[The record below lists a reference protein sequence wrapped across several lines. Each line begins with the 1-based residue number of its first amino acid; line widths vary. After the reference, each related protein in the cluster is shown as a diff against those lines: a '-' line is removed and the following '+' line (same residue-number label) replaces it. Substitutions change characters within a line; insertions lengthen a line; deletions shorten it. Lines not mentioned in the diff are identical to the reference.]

1 MAFYV
6 LNTMTIPY
14 KNTSISATS
23 QGAGNPLVLL
33 HGFLESKE
41 IWKDFAEELSTRRQ
55 VICIDLPGHGKSG
68 NFGKIHTMAIMAEA
82 VKAVLDELG
91 VQKASFAG
99 HSMGGYVSLE
109 FQNIF
114 PTICSSLVLVNSTPR
129 ADSEERKA
137 NRDRAAALVLKN
149 KRAFV
154 SMAISNLL
162 TPENNKIFK
171 SQIEI
176 LKKRAL
182 KFSTEGIYAAIEGM
196 KIRTDH
202 TGLFKNFKGQKIVVA
217 GRQDLVL
224 EYNTIKAL
232 ALSCGS
238 EFKSL
243 PDGHLSFLEN
253 KAELREILHFID

>member
-1 MAFYV
+1 MKV
-6 LNTMTIPY
+6 TY
-14 KNTSISATS
+14 KNTLISFTS
-23 QGAGNPLVLL
+23 QGTGNPLVLL

-41 IWKDFAEELSTRRQ
+41 IWKDFAEELSINRQ
-55 VICIDLPGHGKSG
+55 VICIDLPGHGESG
-68 NFGKIHTMAIMAEA
+68 NISEIHTMTDMAEA
-82 VKAVLDELG
+82 VKYILDELNIK
-91 VQKASFAG
+91 KASFVG

-114 PTICSSLVLVNSTPR
+114 PTICHSLVLVNSTPQ

-162 TPENNKIFK
+162 TPENNKVFK
-171 SQIEI
+171 SQIEE
-176 LKKRAL
+176 LKNRAL
-182 KFSTEGIYAAIEGM
+182 EFSTEGIYAAIKGM

-202 TGLFKNFKGQKIVVA
+202 TGLFAKFKGQKIIVA
-217 GRQDLVL
+217 GKQDPVL
-224 EYNTIKAL
+224 DFNTIKIIAL
-232 ALSCGS
+232 RCGS

-243 PDGHLSFLEN
+243 PDGHLSFMEN
-253 KAELREILHFID
+253 TKEFQKILRFVD

>member
-1 MAFYV
+1 MK
-6 LNTMTIPY
+6 TIF
-14 KNTSISATS
+14 KNTPISYTS

-33 HGFLESKE
+33 HGFLESKT
-41 IWKDFAEELSTRRQ
+41 IWQDFALELSAKRQ
-55 VICIDLPGHGKSG
+55 VICIDLPGHGESG
-68 NFGKIHTMAIMAEA
+68 NFAEIHTMADMAES
-82 VKAVLDELG
+82 VKAVLDSLG
-91 VQKASFAG
+91 IQKASFAG
-99 HSMGGYVSLE
+99 HSMGGYVNLE

-114 PTICSSLVLVNSTPR
+114 PTICNSLVLVNSTPQ

-171 SQIEI
+171 PQIEV
-176 LKKRAL
+176 LKNRSL
-182 KFSTEGIYAAIEGM
+182 EFSSEGIYAAIKGM

-202 TGLFKNFKGQKIVVA
+202 TELFAKFNGQKIIVA
-217 GRQDLVL
+217 GQNDPVL
-224 EYNTIKAL
+224 NYEAIKSTAKRC
-232 ALSCGS
+232 AS
-238 EFKSL
+238 EFWSL

-253 KAELREILHFID
+253 KSELLRILHFID

>member
-1 MAFYV
+1 MRITYRK
-6 LNTMTIPY
+6 TP
-14 KNTSISATS
+14 ISFTR
-23 QGAGNPLVLL
+23 QGNGNPLILL

-41 IWKDFAEELSTRRQ
+41 IWKNFADELSAKRE
-55 VICIDLPGHGKSG
+55 VICIDLPGHGESG
-68 NFGKIHTMAIMAEA
+68 NIAEIHTMADMAEA
-82 VKAVLDELG
+82 VKSVLDELEIK
-91 VQKASFAG
+91 KASFAG

-114 PTICSSLVLVNSTPR
+114 PTLCSSLVLVNSTPQ

-162 TPENNKIFK
+162 TPENNKVFK
-171 SQIEI
+171 SQIEE
-176 LKKRAL
+176 LKNRAL
-182 KFSTEGIYAAIEGM
+182 DFSTEGIYAAIKGM

-202 TGLFKNFKGQKIVVA
+202 TGLFAKFKGQKIVVA
-217 GRQDLVL
+217 GEQDPVL
-224 EYNTIKAL
+224 DFNTIKTI

-238 EFKSL
+238 AFESL
-243 PDGHLSFLEN
+243 PDGHLSLMEN
-253 KAELREILHFID
+253 KKEFLEILHLID